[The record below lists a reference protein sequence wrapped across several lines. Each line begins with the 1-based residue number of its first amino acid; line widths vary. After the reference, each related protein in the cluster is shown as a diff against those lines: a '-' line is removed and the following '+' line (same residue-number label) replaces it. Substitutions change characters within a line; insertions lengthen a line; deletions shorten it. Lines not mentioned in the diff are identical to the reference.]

1 MLFSV
6 VHRTTY
12 RYASAVSLSHHTAHL
27 RPLDLPYQTCRSH
40 QLAISPLP
48 TSIEEDRDYFGN
60 GVAAFNITQPHHE
73 LMVEATSEVEIFA
86 RDRPDYLFDRPWED
100 VAAETT
106 SARTPGALYA
116 TEFLFPSPSVD
127 ITDSVTAFSQI
138 SFVPGRSILDAALDL
153 NRRIYE
159 EFTFDPQ
166 ATTITTAPA
175 EVLTLKRGVCQ
186 DFAHLAIACCRAV
199 GIPARYISGYL
210 ETQPPRGQPR
220 LVGADA
226 SHAWL
231 SVFAGNGDWI
241 DIDPTNDIL
250 AGIGHIALATGR
262 DYRDVSP
269 LRGIIV
275 GGGEHSMDVAVDV
288 ERLLI

>member
-6 VHRTTY
+6 VHRTSY

-60 GVAAFNITQPHHE
+60 GVAAFNITQPHRE
-73 LMVEATSEVEIFA
+73 LIVEATSEVEVAA
-86 RDRPDYLFDRPWED
+86 RERPDYLLDRGWEH
-100 VAAETT
+100 VAVEAAT
-106 SARTPGALYA
+106 ARSPGALHA
-116 TEFLFPSPSVD
+116 TEFLFPSPSID
-127 ITDSVTAFSQI
+127 ITASVTEFARI

-153 NRRIYE
+153 NHRIFE
-159 EFTFDPQ
+159 EFTFDSQ
-166 ATTITTAPA
+166 ATTITTAPE

-186 DFAHLAIACCRAV
+186 DFAHLAIACCRAMGV
-199 GIPARYISGYL
+199 PARYVSGYL

-231 SVFAGNGDWI
+231 SVYGGGGDWV

-250 AGIGHIALATGR
+250 AGIGHIALAIGR

-269 LRGIIV
+269 LRGIII
-275 GGGEHSMDVAVDV
+275 GGGEHDMDVGVDV

>member
-6 VHRTTY
+6 VHRTSY

-48 TSIEEDRDYFGN
+48 TSVEEDRDYFGN
-60 GVAAFNITQPHHE
+60 GVAAFNITQPHRE
-73 LMVEATSEVEIFA
+73 LIVEATSEVEVSA
-86 RDRPDYLFDRPWED
+86 RERPDYLLDRGWEE
-100 VAAETT
+100 VATEVATT
-106 SARTPGALYA
+106 RTPGALHA
-116 TEFLFPSPSVD
+116 TEFLFPSPSID
-127 ITDSVTAFSQI
+127 ITASVIAFARV
-138 SFVPGRSILDAALDL
+138 SFIPGRSVLEAALDL
-153 NRRIYE
+153 NHRIFE
-159 EFTFDPQ
+159 EFTFDSQ
-166 ATTITTAPA
+166 ATTISTAPA

-186 DFAHLAIACCRAV
+186 DFAHLAIACCRAMGV
-199 GIPARYISGYL
+199 PARYISGYL

-231 SVFAGNGDWI
+231 SVYGGGGDWV
-241 DIDPTNDIL
+241 DIDPTNDVL
-250 AGIGHIALATGR
+250 AGIGHIALAIGR

-269 LRGIIV
+269 LRGIII
-275 GGGEHSMDVAVDV
+275 GGGEHDMDVGVDV

>member
-12 RYASAVSLSHHTAHL
+12 RYASPVSLSHHTAHL

-40 QLAISPLP
+40 QLGISPLP
-48 TSIEEDRDYFGN
+48 TSIEEARDYFGN
-60 GVAAFNITQPHHE
+60 GVAAFNITQPHRE
-73 LMVEATSEVEIFA
+73 LVVEAISEVEIFA
-86 RDRPDYLFDRPWED
+86 RERPDYLSDRGWEE
-100 VAAETT
+100 VARDAAT
-106 SARTPGALYA
+106 ARSPAALHA

-127 ITDSVTAFSQI
+127 LTESVASYAAL
-138 SFVPGRSILDAALDL
+138 SFTPGRSILDAALDL
-153 NRRIYE
+153 NRRIFE
-159 EFTFDPQ
+159 EFTFDAQ

-186 DFAHLAIACCRAV
+186 DFAHLAIACCRAMGV
-199 GIPARYISGYL
+199 PARYVSGYL

-226 SHAWL
+226 SHAWV
-231 SVFAGNGDWI
+231 SVYGGGGDWV
-241 DIDPTNDIL
+241 DIDPTNDVL

-269 LRGIIV
+269 LRGVII
-275 GGGEHSMDVAVDV
+275 GGGDHDMDVGVDV

>member
-40 QLAISPLP
+40 QLVISPLP

-60 GVAAFNITQPHHE
+60 GVTAFNITQPHQE
-73 LMVEATSEVEIFA
+73 LMVEATSEVEIVA
-86 RDRPDYLFDRPWED
+86 RERPDHLSDRRWED
-100 VAAETT
+100 VATEA
-106 SARTPGALYA
+106 AGGRTPGALYA
-116 TEFLFPSPSVD
+116 TEFLFPSPSID
-127 ITDSVTAFSQI
+127 ITDSVVAFAQD
-138 SFVPGRSILDAALDL
+138 SFITGRSILDAVLDL
-153 NRRIYE
+153 NRRIFE

-166 ATTITTAPA
+166 ATTVTTAPA
-175 EVLTLKRGVCQ
+175 EVLMMRRGVCQ

-199 GIPARYISGYL
+199 GVPARYISGYL

-220 LVGADA
+220 LIGADA

-231 SVFAGNGDWI
+231 SVFCGNGDWI
-241 DIDPTNDIL
+241 DIDPTNDLL
-250 AGIGHIALATGR
+250 AGTGHIAIATGR

-269 LRGIIV
+269 LRGIII
-275 GGGEHSMDVAVDV
+275 GGGEHSIDVGVDV